1 MATLPREGDRILVL
15 KEPWMRCIL
24 RGEKRME
31 VRGARLK
38 SGPVFFG
45 CSGLV
50 HASGILGEAV
60 PITTDEAW
68 RELRGEHCV
77 GTDVL
82 PYKKTFGL
90 PILKV
95 EKLVRP
101 VRYRHPRGA
110 VGIVKHR
117 G

>member
-1 MATLPREGDRILVL
+1 
-15 KEPWMRCIL
+15 MRCIL

-31 VRGARLK
+31 VRGTRLK
-38 SGPVFFG
+38 GGLVFFG
-45 CSGLV
+45 CSGFV

-90 PILKV
+90 PIVKV

-110 VGIVKHR
+110 IGIVKHR

>member
-1 MATLPREGDRILVL
+1 
-15 KEPWMRCIL
+15 MRCIL

-38 SGPVFFG
+38 SGTVFFG
-45 CSGLV
+45 CRGLV

-60 PITTDEAW
+60 PITTDLVC

-77 GTDVL
+77 GMDVL

-90 PILKV
+90 PILEV
-95 EKLVRP
+95 E
-101 VRYRHPRGA
+101 
-110 VGIVKHR
+110 
-117 G
+117 

>member
-1 MATLPREGDRILVL
+1 
-15 KEPWMRCIL
+15 MRCIL

-95 EKLVRP
+95 GKLVRP

-110 VGIVKHR
+110 IGIVKHR

>member
-1 MATLPREGDRILVL
+1 
-15 KEPWMRCIL
+15 MRCIL

-38 SGPVFFG
+38 SGPVLFG

-60 PITTDEAW
+60 PITTVEAW
-68 RELRGEHCV
+68 RELRGELCV

-82 PYKKTFGL
+82 RYK
-90 PILKV
+90 
-95 EKLVRP
+95 
-101 VRYRHPRGA
+101 
-110 VGIVKHR
+110 
-117 G
+117 

>member
-1 MATLPREGDRILVL
+1 
-15 KEPWMRCIL
+15 MRCIL

-38 SGPVFFG
+38 SGTVGTVFFG
-45 CSGLV
+45 RRGLV

-68 RELRGEHCV
+68 RQLRREHCV
-77 GTDVL
+77 GTDLL
-82 PYKKTFGL
+82 PNKKKTFGL

-101 VRYRHPRGA
+101 VRYRHPSGA

>member
-1 MATLPREGDRILVL
+1 
-15 KEPWMRCIL
+15 MRCIL

-38 SGPVFFG
+38 SGTVFFG
-45 CSGLV
+45 CRRL
-50 HASGILGEAV
+50 ARESGILGEAV
-60 PITTDEAW
+60 PITTDEAC
-68 RELRGEHCV
+68 RQLRGEHCV
-77 GTDVL
+77 GADVL

-90 PILKV
+90 PILKM